1 MQEKQGDYQVTM
13 IFDMD
18 DDVDDVDVELEAD
31 AVDDDDDDE
40 AELLIEYEDME
51 EKRLLPDM

>member
-1 MQEKQGDYQVTM
+1 M

-31 AVDDDDDDE
+31 AVEDDD